1 MRWIALASA
10 AAVGCALS
18 LTGCSNSNPVQAA
31 ADLVS
36 QGTTAAA
43 DANLESAL
51 HTAQA
56 DVATYRA
63 ENGADPSAA
72 QFSALPDVTLAGR
85 SAAFSYQL
93 TATGFCLA
101 ASSITPPAVTRYA
114 TDSTV
119 LPAGQTC

>member
-1 MRWIALASA
+1 MKLSIVVSA
-10 AAVGCALS
+10 VLIGSVLS

-31 ADLVS
+31 ADVVS
-36 QGTTAAA
+36 QGTTAGA

-63 ENGADPSAA
+63 TNGSDPTAA
-72 QFSALPDVTLAGR
+72 EFSALPDVALASR
-85 SAAFSYQL
+85 SAAFTYQV

-101 ASSITPPAVTRYA
+101 ASSITPPSVTRYA